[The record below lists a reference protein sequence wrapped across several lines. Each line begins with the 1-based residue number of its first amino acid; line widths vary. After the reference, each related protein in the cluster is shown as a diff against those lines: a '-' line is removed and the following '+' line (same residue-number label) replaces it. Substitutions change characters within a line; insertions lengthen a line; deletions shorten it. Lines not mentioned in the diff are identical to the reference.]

1 MKFRCNMD
9 YYKGF
14 PERERNFIIEH
25 GEQYLTDVARFIRF
39 TKNLRE
45 NPDVAA
51 AEHLNEAEQAI
62 VESGIPEVLE
72 VAMSVTLDAYEKKA
86 PVPQAES
93 KLINHYLHS
102 LGCPDSESAERV
114 LRPYIDFLTK
124 ELIEK
129 EKAGA
134 GPTALHVRG

>member
-1 MKFRCNMD
+1 MKFKCNMD

-14 PERERNFIIEH
+14 PEKERNFIIEH
-25 GEQYLTDVARFIRF
+25 GEQYLSDVAHFIRF

-45 NPDVAA
+45 NPDAAA
-51 AEHLNEAEQAI
+51 AEHLNEVEQAI

-72 VAMSVTLDAYEKKA
+72 VAMSVTLDAYEKRA
-86 PVPQAES
+86 PVPEAES

-114 LRPYIDFLTK
+114 LLPYINRLMEEF
-124 ELIEK
+124 IEK
-129 EKAGA
+129 EKISAGYIA
-134 GPTALHVRG
+134 